1 MKQSY
6 LLVMVGVLLTP
17 LSQASELETL
27 WHQVQTQ
34 NPGLQAQSAAVV
46 ASQAEARSERWRYGP
61 TLTLNSRYTQLNDDL
76 SLSVDISA
84 LNPLAPPMRETI
96 QQDHYTTATLEAT
109 LPVYT
114 GGRLQAAVAAAD
126 ARIDD
131 QQAQAEQ
138 QQQTVLLQLVDRYYS
153 LVLAS
158 EAVDIRQRRL
168 DSLDRQVYSAERREQ
183 EGLIATADRLA
194 VEVERDEARR
204 ELSNAQADLE
214 LATLVYRQ
222 LVGASVPLPQPG
234 QLAPL
239 SANPDLDRLHQL
251 LLTQSPEIAQLQAKQ
266 QLAAAGADGSDASW
280 LPTVALFGRYE
291 LLPDGL
297 TALDPRWAAG
307 VSMQWSLLD
316 SGNRWHQRQAALARV
331 DQVQQQR
338 TQSESDLSSRLQLDY
353 RDVRRAE
360 ANIDSLASTEALVQQ
375 QVELTQRGYH
385 QGLSTDLDR
394 IEAETALAA
403 VRLQRLQ
410 AVIEQH
416 QAMARLYIRAGDS
429 AAFFALLDRSAA
441 L

>member
-6 LLVMVGVLLTP
+6 LLVMLAALLTP
-17 LSQASELETL
+17 LAHASELETL
-27 WHQVQTQ
+27 WHQVQLDH
-34 NPGLQAQSAAVV
+34 PGLQAQSAAVN
-46 ASQAEARSERWRYGP
+46 AQQAQARSERWRYGP

-76 SLSVDISA
+76 SLTVDISA
-84 LNPLAPPMRETI
+84 LNPMAPPMSETI
-96 QQDHYTTATLEAT
+96 QQDQYTTATLEAT

-114 GGRLQAAVAAAD
+114 GGRLQAAVTVAD
-126 ARIDD
+126 ARHDD

-138 QQQTVLLQLVDRYYS
+138 YQQSVLLQLVDRYYS
-153 LVLAS
+153 LVLAR
-158 EAVDIRQRRL
+158 EAIDIRQRRL
-168 DSLDRQVYSAERREQ
+168 DSLDRQVYSATRREQ

-194 VEVERDEARR
+194 VAVERDEARR

-222 LVGASVPLPQPG
+222 LVGTAVPLPQPG
-234 QLAPL
+234 QLTSL
-239 SANPDLDRLHQL
+239 SAHPDLDRLHQT
-251 LLTQSPEIAQLQAKQ
+251 LLTQSPEIAQLQAQ
-266 QLAAAGADGSDASW
+266 ADLAAAGADANNASW

-307 VSMQWSLLD
+307 VSVQWALLD
-316 SGNRWHQRQAALARV
+316 SGNRLHQRRAALARV

-338 TQSESDLSSRLQLDY
+338 VQSETDLTSRLQLDY
-353 RDVRRAE
+353 RDLRRAE

-375 QVELTQRGYH
+375 RVELTQRGYD

-403 VRLQRLQ
+403 VRMQRLQ
-410 AVIEQH
+410 AVVAQH
-416 QAMARLYIRAGDS
+416 QALARLYIRAGDS
-429 AAFFALLDRSAA
+429 RSFFALLDRQAA
-441 L
+441 R